1 MCYCYIE
8 EMKMFNQQKYI
19 NDFIKE
25 TYKELKIRIRKDDV
39 ILMRKLQEVDNVTK
53 YISSLIEED
62 VYRNHVYRFINDEIK
77 IDFSLSKTMQN
88 LVDEAEKADILDD
101 YGLYMNVADAI
112 DSQGKKETTHHQ
124 LRESEWKKLT
134 ERYCLK

>member
-8 EMKMFNQQKYI
+8 ETKMFNQQKYI

-101 YGLYMNVADAI
+101 YGLYMNIADAI

-134 ERYCLK
+134 RRYCLE

>member
-1 MCYCYIE
+1 
-8 EMKMFNQQKYI
+8 MFNQQKYI

-39 ILMRKLQEVDNVTK
+39 ILMRKLQEVGNVTK

-134 ERYCLK
+134 RRYCL

>member
-1 MCYCYIE
+1 
-8 EMKMFNQQKYI
+8 MFNQQKYI

-77 IDFSLSKTMQN
+77 IGFSLSKTMQN

-134 ERYCLK
+134 RRYCL